1 MEKFVLFAQPWW
13 VNLAILIPCI
23 SYYAWRRNGL
33 FLTAKQL
40 IIVGLFAIGFGFGE
54 AAVVVYLRAAIG
66 LLPGYGGTLSDVA
79 RLSSEVY
86 QQTQILGEFPRSLLT
101 VERIREGATMIMLAS
116 VAFIAVRGL
125 RERWAIFL
133 WTFAIW
139 DIVYYIALWATVRW
153 PSSLTTPDV
162 LFLSPVPWLSQV
174 WFPIL
179 VSTLTLFAVILT
191 PKRQNDSLC

>member
-13 VNLAILIPCI
+13 VNLAILIPFI

-40 IIVGLFAIGFGFGE
+40 IIVGLFAIGFGFVE

-66 LLPGYGGTLSDVA
+66 LLPGYGGTFSDVA
-79 RLSSEVY
+79 RLSSEVH
-86 QQTQILGEFPRSLLT
+86 QQAQILGELPRSLLT
-101 VERIREGATMIMLAS
+101 VELIREAATIIMLAS
-116 VAFIAVRGL
+116 VAFIAAHGRG
-125 RERWAIFL
+125 ERWAIFL

-139 DIVYYIALWATVRW
+139 DIVYYIGLWAIIRW

-179 VSTLTLFAVILT
+179 VSTLTLFAVILAL
-191 PKRQNDSLC
+191 KRQNDSL